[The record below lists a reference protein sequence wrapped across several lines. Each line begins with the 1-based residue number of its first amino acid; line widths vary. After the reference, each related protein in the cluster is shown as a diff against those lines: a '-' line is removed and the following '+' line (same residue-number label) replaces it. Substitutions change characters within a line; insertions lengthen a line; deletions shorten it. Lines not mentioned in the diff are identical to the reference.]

1 MLAEHT
7 VFAVHR
13 DKVMRFCQRKHH
25 LQFFLTG
32 MAGDMQRCV
41 AIINDLCP
49 LLEQLVYDAA
59 DRDLIARD
67 CRGGDNNAVARV
79 DRDLLVFGK
88 CHAVQRGH
96 RLALAA
102 GTDDNRLTARQTAD
116 L

>member
-13 DKVMRFCQRKHH
+13 DEVVRLCQCKHH

-32 MAGDMQRCV
+32 VTGNVQRRV
-41 AIINDLCP
+41 AVINDLCP

-59 DRDLIARD
+59 DRDLIAWD
-67 CRGGDNNAVARV
+67 GRGGDNNAVARV
-79 DRDLLVFGK
+79 DRDLLVLGK
-88 CHAVQRGH
+88 CHAMQCGH

-102 GTDDNRLTARQTAD
+102 GTDDNRLTARQAAD